1 MQKAILIGRGYWGK
15 ILQHYI
21 QKHYEICHIFGS
33 DVKEEVLK
41 DSLEKADSAFIATP
55 LISHFKLAKLALE
68 HNCNVFVEKP
78 STATKEEFEILANLA
93 KHKNKILF
101 TDYIYTF
108 SQSILYALK
117 ILQDTNAKIESMN
130 AEITQYGNFYENES
144 VLEVIGVHYISVFA
158 FMQELGLLQ
167 DTNAK
172 IESMNAEIT
181 QYGNFYE
188 NESVLEVIG
197 VHYISVFAFMQELGL
212 LQNLYVKSCKFLDSK
227 KQSAALEFR
236 ALQNSENRDR
246 EITLSLHCSL
256 LSNDKKRLLRISTAD
271 SIISVDMLSPTPLSI
286 IESSQSLPIFDEK
299 NNLNFALQSFV
310 DMCAKMK
317 QDSISLESCTNATA
331 EVSWSDFKCFQSKGE
346 GSLLKANDRALSA
359 ESLKSTQETT
369 QKQNLHLNFSHTTLA
384 LLSQAHNLA
393 QNSL

>member
-21 QKHYEICHIFGS
+21 QKHYKISHIFGR
-33 DVKEEVLK
+33 DVEDEVLIEAL
-41 DSLEKADSAFIATP
+41 DKADSAFIATP
-55 LISHFKLAKLALE
+55 LSSHFKLAKLALE

-78 STATKEEFEILANLA
+78 STATKEEFETLLNLA
-93 KHKNKILF
+93 RKNNKILF

-117 ILQDTNAKIESMN
+117 ILQDTNAKIESIN

-158 FMQELGLLQ
+158 FMQELGLL
-167 DTNAK
+167 D
-172 IESMNAEIT
+172 
-181 QYGNFYE
+181 
-188 NESVLEVIG
+188 
-197 VHYISVFAFMQELGL
+197 
-212 LQNLYVKSCKFLDSK
+212 NLCVKSCKFLDSK
-227 KQSAALEFR
+227 KQSATLEFSV
-236 ALQNSENRDR
+236 LQEKGSKK
-246 EITLSLHCSL
+246 EIVLLLHCSL
-256 LSNDKKRLLRISTAD
+256 LSNDKKRLLRISTTD
-271 SIISVDMLSPTPLSI
+271 SIISVDMLSQTPLSI

-299 NNLNFALQSFV
+299 NNLNFAMESFK
-310 DMCAKMK
+310 DMCARVK

-331 EVSWSDFKCFQSKGE
+331 EVSWSDFKCFTKESRAFQSKGK
-346 GSLLKANDRALSA
+346 GSGSKANDRALSA

-369 QKQNLHLNFSHTTLA
+369 QNLHLRFSYATLA

>member
-1 MQKAILIGRGYWGK
+1 MQKASLIGRGYWGR
-15 ILQHYI
+15 ILQGYI
-21 QKHYEICHIFGS
+21 QKHYKISHIFGS

-78 STATKEEFEILANLA
+78 STATKEEFEILLNLA
-93 KHKNKILF
+93 NHKNKILF

-117 ILQDTNAKIESMN
+117 I
-130 AEITQYGNFYENES
+130 
-144 VLEVIGVHYISVFA
+144 
-158 FMQELGLLQ
+158 LQ

-256 LSNDKKRLLRISTAD
+256 LSNDKKRLLRLSTAD

-331 EVSWSDFKCFQSKGE
+331 EVSWSDFKCFTKESRAFQSKGE

-369 QKQNLHLNFSHTTLA
+369 QNLHLRFSHTTLA